1 MAFFKPVVLLNV
13 MEVISSHHNC
23 SLHFH
28 GLYNSSEDL
37 APDTHIASERALL
50 VNVMSLYSLGWGR
63 GGEGWRRGGG
73 EGQGGSW
80 GSDGRGWRGRR

>member
-1 MAFFKPVVLLNV
+1 MPFLKPVVLLNV
-13 MEVISSHHNC
+13 MKVISSHHNC

-50 VNVMSLYSLGWGR
+50 VNVMSLYSLGWG
-63 GGEGWRRGGG
+63 EGRVM
-73 EGQGGSW
+73 EEI
-80 GSDGRGWRGRR
+80 GRREGSKRWRQKDEGLH